1 MKDGHLRSKKM
12 KHTYNNIIIT
22 GSEGQ
27 IGSDSI
33 KNSLNFFIKKVKS
46 KSAFSLTQYNNAL
59 KTLKFFL

>member
-1 MKDGHLRSKKM
+1 MRDGHLRSKKM

-46 KSAFSLTQYNNAL
+46 KSTFSLTQYNNAL

>member
-1 MKDGHLRSKKM
+1 M
-12 KHTYNNIIIT
+12 KHTYNNNIIT